1 MSKASLP
8 KCNFTDSLSKLGISK
23 KGNPFFDKKE
33 VERQALR
40 RKKARRVTF
49 KLIESHG
56 LPVCRERGTIVEGF
70 LHAKECGNYCC
81 DDRDSLGNTQ
91 FVDRFNVLEQI
102 NEREKWIDTIFDCFW
117 LS

>member
-8 KCNFTDSLSKLGISK
+8 KCDFTDSLAKLGISK
-23 KGNPFFDKKE
+23 EGNIFFDKKL
-33 VERQALR
+33 VENKALR

-70 LHAKECGNYCC
+70 LHTKECGNYFC
-81 DDRDSLGNTQ
+81 DNRESLGNTQ
-91 FVDRFNVLEQI
+91 FVDRLHVLSQI
-102 NEREKWIDTIFDCFW
+102 NEREKLIDKIFDCYF
-117 LS
+117 LK